1 MRAREYESRPR
12 GIARPGNVHQST
24 VAGIGTRLPLT
35 FPSGSPLALPVEF
48 SLELVAGKTE
58 LGGDMPTPIAPQQ
71 LVDALN
77 WRYATKKFDPA
88 RKIPDDVW
96 HALEQS
102 LVLAPSSIGLQPWK
116 FFIVTD
122 QPMKVQLQAAS
133 YRQAQVADCSH
144 FVVFTVRRDL
154 DAEHVER
161 HIARM
166 IEVTGAAPESLVKF
180 RTMTMKNLDK
190 ARAEGKLDTWQ
201 EHQVF
206 IALGKFLASAAL
218 LGVDTCPMEG
228 IEPAKYDEILGL
240 DGGNYT
246 TSVACAAGYRLAD
259 DKYAT
264 MKKVRFKAEDV
275 IVRV

>member
-1 MRAREYESRPR
+1 MGKA
-12 GIARPGNVHQST
+12 
-24 VAGIGTRLPLT
+24 
-35 FPSGSPLALPVEF
+35 
-48 SLELVAGKTE
+48 ELFFR
-58 LGGDMPTPIAPQQ
+58 MPTPIAPQQ
-71 LVDALN
+71 LIDALN

-88 RKIPDDVW
+88 KKIPADVW
-96 HALEQS
+96 QALEQS
-102 LVLAPSSIGLQPWK
+102 LVLAPSSIGLQPWR

-122 QPMKVQLQAAS
+122 AAMKVQLQAAS
-133 YRQAQVADCSH
+133 YRQAQVSECSH

-180 RTMTMKNLDK
+180 RTMTMKNLDQ

-206 IALGKFLASAAL
+206 IALGKFLASAAV

-228 IEPAKYDEILGL
+228 IEPAKYNEMLGL
-240 DGGNYT
+240 AGSNYT
-246 TSVACAAGYRLAD
+246 TAVACAAGYRLSD

-264 MKKVRFKAEDV
+264 MKKVRFKPEDV
-275 IVRV
+275 IVRI